1 MSVGASAE
9 ILRALPTFADCE
21 TVPLQIIAFTADR
34 QEFSAGEEII
44 TQGKKARA
52 AFLVLSGQIR
62 LLASGQ
68 EIGLAEP
75 GALLGETAMLGAGAY
90 SITAIAMDTVS
101 SARISRELF
110 LKVAREYP
118 QFGATVVRN
127 LGDKLDASVRQ
138 LDSVR
143 IMLNRSRNFSDL

>member
-9 ILRALPTFADCE
+9 ILRALPIFADCE

-62 LLASGQ
+62 LLAAAQ
-68 EIGLAEP
+68 EIGLADP
-75 GALLGETAMLGAGAY
+75 GTLLGEIAMIGAGAY
-90 SITAIAMDTVS
+90 SISAVALDTVS
-101 SARISRELF
+101 TARISRELF

-143 IMLNRSRNFSDL
+143 VLLDRSRKFSDL

>member
-34 QEFSAGEEII
+34 QEFSAGEEIL
-44 TQGKKARA
+44 TQGKRARA
-52 AFLVLSGQIR
+52 AFLILSGQIR
-62 LLASGQ
+62 LVASGQ
-68 EIGLAEP
+68 EVGMAEA
-75 GALLGETAMLGAGAY
+75 GALLGETAMIGAGTY
-90 SITAIAMDTVS
+90 SITAIAMETVF

-110 LKVAREYP
+110 MKVAKEYP

-127 LGDKLDASVRQ
+127 LGDRLDASVRQ

-143 IMLNRSRNFSDL
+143 VMMNRSRNFSDL

>member
-9 ILRALPTFADCE
+9 ILRALPIFADCE

-62 LLASGQ
+62 LLANAQ
-68 EIGLAEP
+68 EIGLADP
-75 GALLGETAMLGAGAY
+75 GTLLGEIAMIGAGAY
-90 SITAIAMDTVS
+90 SISAVALDTVS
-101 SARISRELF
+101 TARISRELF

-143 IMLNRSRNFSDL
+143 VLLDRSRKFSDL